1 MLTGGGRRVIINYI
15 IYISY
20 YFHLHTIININM
32 SKAVSFDQCVIKK
45 KIRKYVD
52 IKNEKINMTHHN
64 TNLLI

>member
-32 SKAVSFDQCVIKK
+32 SKGVSFDQCVIKK
-45 KIRKYVD
+45 KKNQEICRY
-52 IKNEKINMTHHN
+52 IKKEKKKK
-64 TNLLI
+64 

>member
-32 SKAVSFDQCVIKK
+32 SKGVSFDQCVIKK
-45 KIRKYVD
+45 NQEICRYKKL
-52 IKNEKINMTHHN
+52 KN
-64 TNLLI
+64 